1 MGFTRLSDIAEYVI
15 PRNRDIE
22 KKKDTREF
30 NEITAKTRKKSE
42 AKGWRWRMGVGYG
55 GKVLRDRR

>member
-1 MGFTRLSDIAEYVI
+1 MSFTRLNDISVYII
-15 PRNRDIE
+15 PRNRDVE

-30 NEITAKTRKKSE
+30 NEITAKTRTKSE
-42 AKGWRWRMGVGYG
+42 AKGWRWQMGVGYE